1 MIFLQ
6 IAVFT
11 FYLVALVLICVY
23 LSPVGKS
30 STVRGK
36 ARINEQPT
44 GMTLIRT

>member
-11 FYLVALVLICVY
+11 FYLISLVLVCVY
-23 LSPVGKS
+23 LSPAGKS
-30 STVRGK
+30 RNVSVK
-36 ARINEQPT
+36 PRISEEAS